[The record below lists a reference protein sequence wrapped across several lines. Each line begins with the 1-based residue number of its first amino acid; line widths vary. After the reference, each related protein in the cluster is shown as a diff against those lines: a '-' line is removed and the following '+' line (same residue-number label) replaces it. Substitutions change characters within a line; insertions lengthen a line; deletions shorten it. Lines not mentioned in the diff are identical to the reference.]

1 MGKNSRVTFIVT
13 KAERDAKRAEQVT
26 LPSRCEAKQV
36 PLDPSFYT
44 DAVVKKVAPML
55 SVLFAADERQ
65 ARMTRTVYG
74 KLVELAPAKAS
85 DRDKLLGQTT
95 AEAKIAAA
103 FRSNTLLAHAPGAI
117 AALYAPPE
125 RSAKKRAPAAA
136 AARAADPKQSKLGFF
151 KAHP

>member
-74 KLVELAPAKAS
+74 KLVELVHCGFGAVMMSPAV
-85 DRDKLLGQTT
+85 
-95 AEAKIAAA
+95 
-103 FRSNTLLAHAPGAI
+103 
-117 AALYAPPE
+117 
-125 RSAKKRAPAAA
+125 
-136 AARAADPKQSKLGFF
+136 ARAMHGGGGRGPCW
-151 KAHP
+151 